1 MLNGAS
7 QERLKNDFKA
17 KIKIYI
23 KYEII
28 IIVDDVI

>member
-7 QERLKNDFKA
+7 QERIRNDFQA

-28 IIVDDVI
+28 IIVDNVV